1 LRALTNAHR
10 AFATS
15 HPGRYAATLRAPD
28 PDDEEASA
36 ASQVVLETV
45 QSVLAAYWLSGADA
59 IDATRTLRA
68 ALHGF
73 VTLEALG
80 GLGLPLDVDRSFAR
94 LVEILDAALR
104 TWWPGRR

>member
-45 QSVLAAYWLSGADA
+45 QSVLAAY
-59 IDATRTLRA
+59 RRRA
-68 ALHGF
+68 
-73 VTLEALG
+73 
-80 GLGLPLDVDRSFAR
+80 PMRSTPR
-94 LVEILDAALR
+94 
-104 TWWPGRR
+104 GRSEPRCTGS

>member
-1 LRALTNAHR
+1 VRSPRRTPAGTQ
-10 AFATS
+10 
-15 HPGRYAATLRAPD
+15 PPCAPR
-28 PDDEEASA
+28 
-36 ASQVVLETV
+36 
-45 QSVLAAYWLSGADA
+45 LSGADA